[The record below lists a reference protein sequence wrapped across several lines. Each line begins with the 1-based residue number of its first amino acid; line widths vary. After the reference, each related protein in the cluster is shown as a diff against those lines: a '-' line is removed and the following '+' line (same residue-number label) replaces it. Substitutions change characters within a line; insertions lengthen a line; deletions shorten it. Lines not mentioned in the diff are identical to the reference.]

1 MLIEKRVEEMF
12 NLFARIIPIKAT
24 KAQEKVIEKSFGM
37 TLQDFIL
44 TVLVNLGH
52 DSAKPEN
59 QESAEGYFNW
69 ISEAILYMKG
79 ESDNLPEMIIDYDAG
94 DSVSAEI
101 IK

>member
-1 MLIEKRVEEMF
+1 MLIPERVEEMF
-12 NLFARIIPIKAT
+12 NLFARIMPIKAT

-37 TLQDFIL
+37 TLKDFIL

-52 DSAKPEN
+52 DCGKPEN

-79 ESDNLPEMIIDYDAG
+79 ETDDLPEMVIEY
-94 DSVSAEI
+94 SAEDEPKTS